1 MCRWKKTSMNPLT
14 IDFTCL
20 HRFYFTN
27 WHGTSETESPVWRH
41 SLCKQKGDL
50 VSQKGPEGTPL
61 LDAASLDYLFAQVS
75 TRNTWGIT
83 YMVVHVTMTTS
94 NKSNI
99 VCFSLQ
105 ELCGLIIQ
113 ILSHV
118 VSVVIML
125 VVFFEVWYVF
135 KCLFLLLFIQTSL
148 GLLWTLVSNNLCVCV
163 CV

>member
-1 MCRWKKTSMNPLT
+1 MNPLT
-14 IDFTCL
+14 AAFTCL
-20 HRFYFTN
+20 LRFYFTN

-41 SLCKQKGDL
+41 SLCKQKDVL

-75 TRNTWGIT
+75 TGNNWDIT
-83 YMVVHVTMTTS
+83 YMVVHVTMIWTS

-99 VCFSLQ
+99 AGFSLQ
-105 ELCGLIIQ
+105 VLCGLIIQ
-113 ILSHV
+113 ILSLV
-118 VSVVIML
+118 VSVVIMS

-148 GLLWTLVSNNLCVCV
+148 GLLYTSV
-163 CV
+163 